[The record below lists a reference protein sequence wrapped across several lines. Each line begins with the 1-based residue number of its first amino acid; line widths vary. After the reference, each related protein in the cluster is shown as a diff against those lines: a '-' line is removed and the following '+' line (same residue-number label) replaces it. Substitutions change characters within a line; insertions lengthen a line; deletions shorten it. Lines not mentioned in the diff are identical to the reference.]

1 MMSTYEL
8 AVAFL
13 SSNSILSSSSTTEVT
28 TIQIKK
34 VSVNHVDSEANAV
47 TSTEL

>member
-8 AVAFL
+8 TVAFL
-13 SSNSILSSSSTTEVT
+13 SSNSVLQPSSTTEIT

-34 VSVNHVDSEANAV
+34 VSVNHVDSEANA
-47 TSTEL
+47 TTATEL

>member
-13 SSNSILSSSSTTEVT
+13 SSSSTTEIT

-47 TSTEL
+47 TGTEL